1 MPTLD
6 NLATRFAHCVS
17 LFRDPTAKAGQK
29 KEFRALLG
37 LLQDTAVTLRLAQG
51 GSGIEVNAVPC
62 EGEGV
67 AVLVE
72 RLDLHGIGEIALPAN
87 PPPAQLFELLQALAD
102 QPGAHD
108 VTSRLAAA
116 GADRIRIA
124 PVGQPPSAATP
135 RGPVASSEDF
145 GAREPV
151 IPNPDTPVDRK
162 SGALGTAGILRG
174 ESMRDI
180 KSVPLQGVPLVT
192 HDPPPPKAADALPGV
207 VDRASPRRQSGADE
221 LLSLSSER
229 QAKPAPPRAAPTPP
243 PSQPGP
249 PPAAVHEAVRPPG
262 ARATPTGRVA
272 LPPGAVDVL
281 ADLERNSTSPT
292 VGDLLAALIDLA
304 ASAAKLGR
312 FEQVLGVISGITRVE
327 EKVSEASGVRR
338 QYTIA
343 LRRIYTKPVLE
354 GLSRLL
360 AAPKHRAAAVAALQ
374 RGGAA
379 GVEVLMDVLAA
390 APTVGERRA
399 VFDALKHMT
408 EGTDQLVH
416 MLEHSQW
423 FVVRNVAEL
432 IGELGM
438 DDAVPALGKCL
449 DHEDERVRKAV
460 GLALAKIGTRSAAEP
475 LRRALRDRSQE
486 VRMQVAVGI
495 GGRKSSALAMP
506 LVVAMEEEKDEAVV
520 RELILA
526 LGRIGSPDAVQA
538 LIKWAQPTGR
548 FFGRKPSELRVAAVE
563 ALRLAATPAALGTL
577 EGLSD
582 DGDREVREA
591 ASRGVAELK
600 RKTRR

>member
-1 MPTLD
+1 MTTLD

-17 LFRDPTAKAGQK
+17 LFRDPTAKAEQK

-51 GSGIEVNAVPC
+51 GSGIEANDVPC

-124 PVGQPPSAATP
+124 PVGQPPSAAAP

-162 SGALGTAGILRG
+162 S
-174 ESMRDI
+174 
-180 KSVPLQGVPLVT
+180 
-192 HDPPPPKAADALPGV
+192 
-207 VDRASPRRQSGADE
+207 
-221 LLSLSSER
+221 
-229 QAKPAPPRAAPTPP
+229 
-243 PSQPGP
+243 
-249 PPAAVHEAVRPPG
+249 G

-379 GVEVLMDVLAA
+379 GVEGLMDVLAA
-390 APTVGERRA
+390 GPTVGERRA

-408 EGTDQLVH
+408 GGTDQLVH
-416 MLEHSQW
+416 MPEHSPW
-423 FVVRNVAEL
+423 VVVRNVAEL

-460 GLALAKIGTRSAAEP
+460 GLALAKIGTRGAAEP

-577 EGLSD
+577 EGLAD